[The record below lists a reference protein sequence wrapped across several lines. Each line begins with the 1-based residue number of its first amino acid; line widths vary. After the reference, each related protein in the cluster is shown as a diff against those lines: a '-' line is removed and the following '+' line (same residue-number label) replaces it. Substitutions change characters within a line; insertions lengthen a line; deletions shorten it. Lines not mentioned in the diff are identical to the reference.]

1 MKKSVKI
8 IIAVVAVVLAV
19 AIAIPAG
26 IFGYS
31 AYQEK
36 AGLKI
41 TIKKDKTLNGFG
53 GFGAS
58 ACWWAQYC
66 GNSEFDEEIT
76 KLLYSQEGLGLN
88 IFRYNI
94 GGGEADNSQTTIWNP
109 WRKTESFYVLD
120 EKTGEY
126 VYDFTRD
133 ANAQKILDL
142 ALSYG
147 TVDTVV
153 LFANSP
159 HFSMTIS
166 GKASGGGSDGWQSNL
181 SRADYPKYVDYFL
194 TITQYFLDKGVPV
207 KYISPINE
215 PQWAWGGGYTGQEG
229 CHYTDE
235 EARDLL
241 ILFAQEIKA
250 RGMDVKLS
258 CPESGAIEE
267 RTERWFSELYNNEDV
282 RDVLGTLAYHSY
294 WSDEYVERKAAF
306 GEWLNENMPDAKV
319 EMSEWCQLPCTSDI
333 TSIEGALIQARV
345 IANDLEYTGADSWS
359 AWVGV
364 NQAGT
369 ADDGKNY
376 TDGLISANDDFS
388 EYEIAMRYYA
398 MAHFSKFIPAGSVRL
413 ESKKNI
419 NDLQVTEVE
428 NPEEEN
434 LTKYATN
441 TVSYLTPDGKVVC
454 VVVNEGVERDLSFKV
469 DASKMT
475 VYTTTQ
481 DSQLENTYSG
491 ELTKIPMPEKSIITV
506 VFE

>member
-8 IIAVVAVVLAV
+8 IIAVVAVVLAIAV
-19 AIAIPAG
+19 AVPSA

-31 AYQEK
+31 VYQEK
-36 AGLKI
+36 GDLKI
-41 TIKKDKTLNGFG
+41 TIKKDKTLNELE

-76 KLLYSQEGLGLN
+76 KLLYSKEGLGLN

-94 GGGEADNSQTTIWNP
+94 GAGEVDNSQSTIWNP

-120 EKTGEY
+120 EETGEY
-126 VYDFTRD
+126 KYDFTRD

-166 GKASGGGSDGWQSNL
+166 GKASGGGSDGRQSNL

-215 PQWAWGGGYTGQEG
+215 PQWAWGENNTSQEG

-258 CPESGAIEE
+258 GPESGAIDESAQ
-267 RTERWFSELYNNEDV
+267 RWFSELYNNEDV

-294 WSDEYVERKAAF
+294 WSDEFVERKAAF
-306 GEWLNENMPDAKV
+306 GEWLNENIPDAKV

-364 NQAGT
+364 NQAGI

-376 TDGLISANDDFS
+376 TDGLLSANDDFS
-388 EYEIAMRYYA
+388 EYEITMRYYA
-398 MAHFSKFIPAGSVRL
+398 MAHFSKFIPTGSVRL

-419 NDLQVTEVE
+419 NDLQVTETE
-428 NPEEEN
+428 NPEEDN

-454 VVVNEGVERDLSFKV
+454 VVVNEGVERGLSFKV

-481 DSQLENTYSG
+481 ESQLENTYTG
-491 ELTKIPMPEKSIITV
+491 DLTKITMPANSIITV

>member
-8 IIAVVAVVLAV
+8 IISVTAVVLAV
-19 AIAIPAG
+19 AVAVTAVVL
-26 IFGYS
+26 
-31 AYQEK
+31 AYPSYAQK
-36 AGLKI
+36 ADLKI
-41 TIKKDKTLNGFG
+41 TIKKDKTLNEFE

-66 GNSEFDEEIT
+66 GNSKYDEEIT
-76 KLLYSQEGLGLN
+76 KLLYSKEGLGLN

-94 GGGEADNSQTTIWNP
+94 GAGEADNPLSTISNP
-109 WRKTESFYVLD
+109 WRRTESFYVLD
-120 EKTGEY
+120 EETGEY
-126 VYDFTRD
+126 KYDFTRD

-159 HFSMTIS
+159 HYSMTIS

-207 KYISPINE
+207 KYISPVNE
-215 PQWAWGGGYTGQEG
+215 PQWAWGENNTSQEG

-235 EARDLL
+235 EIYELYT
-241 ILFAQEIKA
+241 LFAKEIKS
-250 RGMDVKLS
+250 RGMNVKLA
-258 CPESGAIEE
+258 CPESGEVGE
-267 RTERWFSELYNNEDV
+267 TTENWFAELYKNEDV

-294 WSDEYVERKAAF
+294 WSDDYVERKESF
-306 GEWLNENMPDAKV
+306 GDWLKDNIPDANV

-333 TSIEGALIQARV
+333 TSIDGALIQARV
-345 IANDLEYTGADSWS
+345 IANDLEYTGVNSWS

-364 NQAGT
+364 NQAGK

-388 EYEIAMRYYA
+388 EYEIAIRYWA
-398 MAHFSKFIPAGSVRL
+398 LAHFSKFIPAGSVRL

-419 NDLQVTEVE
+419 NDLQVTKAE
-428 NPEEEN
+428 NSDEDD
-434 LTKYATN
+434 LTKYTTN

-454 VVVNEGVERDLSFKV
+454 VVVNEGVGRELSFKV

-481 DSQLENTYSG
+481 DSRLENTYTG